1 MIWWTYQPKQ
11 NLERFDFTI
20 SPILRFSPI
29 FPFGGFT
36 GLRDGCFTRVADRS
50 ERSTDAV
57 SGCRGPIRKGV
68 RKMAERLGNVG
79 NKVSRVPSFPPW
91 YGINGIT
98 PTVSPFHPRQN
109 CAWRSSS
116 MCPPVWRRQR
126 DLAALNHPWNDL
138 RCFSVFFAYFAVTS
152 WGLAINLIFLQHYD
166 TGRDRNVRKMVQ
178 WCHYNNW
185 ISLS

>member
-79 NKVSRVPSFPPW
+79 KCWEMLGIKCPGFPPFPHDMVSPPQFSPPSF
-91 YGINGIT
+91 
-98 PTVSPFHPRQN
+98 

-126 DLAALNHPWNDL
+126 DLAAL
-138 RCFSVFFAYFAVTS
+138 RCFSVFFC
-152 WGLAINLIFLQHYD
+152 
-166 TGRDRNVRKMVQ
+166 
-178 WCHYNNW
+178 CHQLRVGNKSHFSPTLW
-185 ISLS
+185 HWKR